1 MKLTHR
7 MMLVL
12 LAVCMLLGGCGAAPA
27 EPAEQ
32 TVPETTAPAETA
44 APTEA
49 PTEPVE
55 PLSVAQLP
63 DKDVAT
69 GTLCFYFGDKTVYAG
84 GLVSDILDVG
94 IHTYTDLEQLIQ
106 PGHLSEAVRVRIEDE
121 AVPEEDRPY
130 LFFVAVN
137 PTEQPRKLSECSIYS
152 LTVNTAEGIAFG
164 SGRESEHFYTGQT
177 TMEELTE
184 AYGEPDYY
192 QSRKRAFA
200 EMAYYEPFN
209 GAYFSFKN
217 GKVRQIFTHYGAELY
232 TSQAEAFDHDLTGY
246 FGNDCY
252 ILMNQYLD
260 IAPYILKQDPDSK
273 VPTYYMELTDGTG
286 VPKSLPETIKLGED
300 TLQLGVEVA
309 QMPETFA
316 NELKG
321 LLISL
326 RKHAY
331 MTVGR
336 NNPEEFWLINEGG
349 NYSKYSDDLVV
360 RGVITKNC
368 NYVNW
373 GANQSLYHTFEYD
386 GLTQDSTIE
395 QILEKYGAPK
405 RIDATSTARK
415 CFAWLYYEDEAGNDV
430 HFCVDPMVNQ
440 IIEINVIKYFAG
452 EHHT

>member
-232 TSQAEAFDHDLTGY
+232 ASQAEAFDHELAGY

-252 ILMNQYLD
+252 ILLNQYLD
-260 IAPYILKQDPDSK
+260 IAPYLPKAAEEGAM
-273 VPTYYMELTDGTG
+273 VPNYVELTDGTG
-286 VPKSLPETIKLGED
+286 VLKAIKESMKLGED
-300 TLQLGVEVA
+300 TIELGVDVA
-309 QMPETFA
+309 RMPATFA
-316 NELKG
+316 DEFKG

-326 RKHAY
+326 GRHEYA
-331 MTVGR
+331 TVGR
-336 NNPEEFWLINEGG
+336 NNPEEFWMINEASS
-349 NYSKYSDDLVV
+349 YSRYAEELQIK
-360 RGVITKNC
+360 GIITKNC
-368 NYVNW
+368 NYSNW
-373 GANQSLYHTFEYD
+373 GVDHSLFHTFEYD
-386 GLTQDSTIE
+386 GLTQDSTIG

-405 RIDATSTARK
+405 RIDATSGARK
-415 CFAWLYYEDEAGNDV
+415 CFAWLCYEDEAGSYV
-430 HFCVDPMVNQ
+430 HFCVDPMLDQ
-440 IIEINVIKYFAG
+440 IIEIHVNKFYKG
-452 EHHT
+452 QYHM